1 MPKVVPEYKERAKQ
15 RIMMHAAKLFSE
27 KGYYKTKMIDI
38 AESMGVSKGAVYQ
51 YFDSKQDLLISTLEA
66 HTSTRGAEVDKFLA
80 SGGIAEIATEEFF
93 DRMLTLRLGTLVL
106 NLDLIREAAVNSR
119 VLKWVKE
126 SFESW
131 VKGLS
136 EIIENF
142 KKEGTI
148 KKHIDSESIARG
160 ILAIRDGLYSSISLG
175 SDITRIRRAWVTL
188 LRLLMMEILVD
199 PSQQEW

>member
-1 MPKVVPEYKERAKQ
+1 MPKVVPEYKEKAKK

-38 AESMGVSKGAVYQ
+38 AESMGVSKGAIYQ

-66 HTSTRGAEVDKFLA
+66 HTSSRGEEVDKFLA

-93 DRMLTLRLGTLVL
+93 DRMLSMRLGTLVL
-106 NLDLIREAAVNSR
+106 NLDLLREAAVNSQI
-119 VLKWVKE
+119 LKWVRE

-136 EIIENF
+136 KIIDSF
-142 KKEGTI
+142 KNDGTI
-148 KKHIDSESIARG
+148 KKHIDSESLARG
-160 ILAIRDGLYSSISLG
+160 ILAIRDGLYSSISVG
-175 SDITRIRRAWVTL
+175 SEVSKVRRTWVTVM
-188 LRLLMMEILVD
+188 RLLMMEILVARN
-199 PSQQEW
+199 